1 MPHSDENLPVE
12 EQAVEGQSLAVAAE
26 SLYVANLLILP
37 FIAFFV
43 LVTLFFRKHASAPPL
58 ARSHLEQTLSASIG
72 IAIMFFASAA
82 IIMMLKVGGLEDVG
96 IWMIVV
102 IVFTIIHAT
111 MVLLGVLG
119 LAKAM
124 SGKCWR
130 YPLFGKALPPDCPD

>member
-1 MPHSDENLPVE
+1 MPHSDNNLPAE
-12 EQAVEGQSLAVAAE
+12 EPAVEGQSLAVIAE

-37 FIAFFV
+37 FLAFIALLYIFF
-43 LVTLFFRKHASAPPL
+43 KQHASAPPL

-72 IAIMFFASAA
+72 IAIMFFACTVFV
-82 IIMMLKVGGLEDVG
+82 MLLKAWGLEDVG
-96 IWMIVV
+96 LWMIVV

-111 MVLLGVLG
+111 MVLFGVLG

-130 YPLFGKALPPDCPD
+130 YPVFGKALPRDCPQ

>member
-1 MPHSDENLPVE
+1 MPHSDENPPVE
-12 EQAVEGQSLAVAAE
+12 EQAVEGQSLAVVAE

-43 LVTLFFRKHASAPPL
+43 LVYIFIKQHGSAPPL
-58 ARSHLEQTLSASIG
+58 ARSHLEQTLSASIS
-72 IAIMFFASAA
+72 IAIMFFACAM
-82 IIMMLKVGGLEDVG
+82 IILLLRAWGLEDVS

-111 MVLLGVLG
+111 MVLFGVLG

-130 YPLFGKALPPDCPD
+130 YPVFGKALPRDCPQ

>member
-1 MPHSDENLPVE
+1 MPHSDENPPVE
-12 EQAVEGQSLAVAAE
+12 EQAVEGQSLAVVAE

-43 LVTLFFRKHASAPPL
+43 LVYIFIKQHGSAPPL
-58 ARSHLEQTLSASIG
+58 ARSHLEQTLSASIS
-72 IAIMFFASAA
+72 IAIMFLACAM
-82 IIMMLKVGGLEDVG
+82 IILLLRAWGLEDVS

-111 MVLLGVLG
+111 MVLFGVLG

-130 YPLFGKALPPDCPD
+130 YPVFGKALPRDCPQ